1 MVKCS
6 GDGDISEYRNVDDN
20 DYCDEDDGIHDD
32 DKDEVDDS
40 NDYVQVAKV
49 RALVFLLNND
59 IADINHY
66 NYDYDYDNNDQVGKV
81 TALAFLLNGSETEL
95 FLCEEGAVKI
105 TLGRFCRLF
114 IIIMISDCHHQQGRC
129 R

>member
-40 NDYVQVAKV
+40 NDYVQVGKV

-66 NYDYDYDNNDQVGKV
+66 NC
-81 TALAFLLNGSETEL
+81 ETQPPASI
-95 FLCEEGAVKI
+95 G
-105 TLGRFCRLF
+105 
-114 IIIMISDCHHQQGRC
+114 
-129 R
+129 

>member
-1 MVKCS
+1 MVILVS
-6 GDGDISEYRNVDDN
+6 IETLMILSLN

-40 NDYVQVAKV
+40 NDYDQVSKV
-49 RALVFLLNND
+49 RALVFLLNNI
-59 IADINHY
+59 IADINDY
-66 NYDYDYDNNDQVGKV
+66 NYDYDDDYDYDYDYDYDNNDQVGKV

-105 TLGRFCRLF
+105 TLARFCN
-114 IIIMISDCHHQQGRC
+114 ICHHDH
-129 R
+129 

>member
-6 GDGDISEYRNVDDN
+6 GDGDIGENRNVD
-20 DYCDEDDGIHDD
+20 DYCDEDDDIDDD

-40 NDYVQVAKV
+40 NDYDQVTKV
-49 RALVFLLNND
+49 RALVFLLNNGID
-59 IADINHY
+59 DINDY
-66 NYDYDYDNNDQVGKV
+66 NDDKYDDDNNDQVGKV

-105 TLGRFCRLF
+105 TLARFCN
-114 IIIMISDCHHQQGRC
+114 ICHHDN
-129 R
+129 

>member
-40 NDYVQVAKV
+40 NDY
-49 RALVFLLNND
+49 
-59 IADINHY
+59 
-66 NYDYDYDNNDQVGKV
+66 DQVGKV

-105 TLGRFCRLF
+105 TLARFCN
-114 IIIMISDCHHQQGRC
+114 ICHHDH
-129 R
+129 

>member
-1 MVKCS
+1 MVILVS
-6 GDGDISEYRNVDDN
+6 IETLMILSLN

-40 NDYVQVAKV
+40 NDYVQVGKV

-105 TLGRFCRLF
+105 TLARFCN
-114 IIIMISDCHHQQGRC
+114 ICHHDN
-129 R
+129 